1 MKRAPLIT
9 SFILFIAL
17 CASAAYWVMQ
27 FLQPPPRPMVA
38 PPSDAQSAPD
48 ISAAAALLG
57 GKSHATL
64 DSNFQLT
71 GLILA
76 GRPAERIAIIAANGL
91 PAHPFRVHAEIQAGV
106 SVQEIQPGYVLLS
119 DHGAIKRVDLPADQ
133 RSRIATSVGIL
144 STTNSPLNT
153 QKNVTST
160 SLQEGPPQNTTP
172 NLAPQNIGLSRT
184 LGMH

>member
-38 PPSDAQSAPD
+38 PPSAAQSAPD

-71 GLILA
+71 GIILA

-91 PAHPFRVHAEIQAGV
+91 PAHPFRIHAEIQAKV
-106 SVQEIQPGYVLLS
+106 SVQEIQQGYVLLS
-119 DHGAIKRVDLPADQ
+119 DHGAIKRIDLAESTKNQIKVNPTPLAQ
-133 RSRIATSVGIL
+133 PPVTSI
-144 STTNSPLNT
+144 NT
-153 QKNVTST
+153 QTISPST
-160 SLQEGPPQNTTP
+160 NPNGELAVPGAMHSAPPS
-172 NLAPQNIGLSRT
+172 A
-184 LGMH
+184 LGQ